1 MLIAMRVGVVGAGR
15 HASSNLYPNLAP
27 AGLDLVATCARHL
40 DRAQT
45 AAARW
50 GAPHAFDSVSEML
63 SSVELDG
70 VVVCVPPASYV
81 DVVSACLEA
90 GTPVFCEKPAAASSD
105 EARALASLSA
115 ARAVPIVVGYMKRF
129 APAYRK
135 AREIV
140 RSREFGSPSLGA
152 FTFAMGPWANGDL
165 RDYLIDNPVHHLDIA
180 RYLLGEVTDLH
191 GQLMELD
198 GVGHAVCAVAR
209 TASGAV
215 CSFNFCT
222 TASWAQ
228 RNEWVEVYGG
238 GHAVSVE
245 NVDTCTYRPPER
257 PRQVWQPN
265 YTVPWGDTTSSVMM
279 GFVPALQHFRDV
291 VFDGAENVSDMAS
304 AGATLALAEHLCEI
318 VGV

>member
-1 MLIAMRVGVVGAGR
+1 MRVGVVGVGR
-15 HASSNLYPNLAP
+15 HATGNLYPNLAP
-27 AGLDLVATCARHL
+27 AGLELVATCARHRE
-40 DRAQT
+40 RAQ
-45 AAARW
+45 AAATRW
-50 GAPHAFDSVSEML
+50 GAAHAFDGVAEML
-63 SSVELDG
+63 AAVELDG
-70 VVVCVPPASYV
+70 VVVCVPPGSYAE
-81 DVVSACLEA
+81 VVTACLDA
-90 GTPVFCEKPAAASSD
+90 GTPVFCEKPGAASSD
-105 EARALASLSA
+105 EARALGALSA
-115 ARAVPIVVGYMKRF
+115 ARGVPVVVGYMKRF

-140 RSREFGSPSLGA
+140 RSGAFGTPSLGA

-180 RYLLGEVTDLH
+180 RYLLGEVSELD
-191 GQLMELD
+191 GQLTRLD
-198 GVGHAVCAVAR
+198 GVGHAVCAVGR
-209 TASGAV
+209 TTSGAV

-265 YTVPWGDTTSSVMM
+265 YTVPWGDTASSVMM
-279 GFVPALQHFRDV
+279 GFVPALEHFRDV
-291 VFDGAENVSDMAS
+291 VLDGAENVSDMAS
-304 AGATLALAEHLCEI
+304 AAATLALAERLCEI
-318 VGV
+318 AGV